1 MKNITA
7 AEKKISA
14 FCARRQIAYEW
25 QALRFDGRRAVILCV
40 DLLQY
45 QEITRAARRLR
56 GVEVTTWIAPGPGC
70 FDGCVYLQDAA
81 DAERIRAAADAESR
95 RSWAWWQVRHD
106 AIASGLDPAA
116 AVRLAESA
124 YPTPAI

>member
-14 FCARRQIAYEW
+14 FCVRHQIAYEW

-40 DLLQY
+40 DRLQY

-81 DAERIRAAADAESR
+81 DAESR